1 MPAFYRAYGLRVRS
15 EVPLPFDS
23 LPAPVQDADVTV
35 RLGDI
40 PAELP
45 GSDVVRKVRWQAR
58 PGVFL
63 IKVEGVARYLV
74 EGGRDIT
81 VAPLGGDDADIAAFF
96 ANALFAVLL
105 QQRGVLTL
113 HSSSVATGAGAALLL
128 GESGVGKSSLAAA
141 LVERGF
147 PLIADDVTG
156 LVADADGRVTALP
169 GFASLRLWADTLD
182 EMRWRGRGESK
193 MRQSMD
199 KYWMPVERARAT
211 PLPVHAAFVLKANG
225 SNVDIDPMPER
236 DAFSLLWRNTHRAR
250 AMGAIGKTQTRF
262 RTVAAMAQ
270 RVPVAVATRPR
281 HPFLLDALAD
291 RVAALLPAAS
301 FSRASV
307 AGPWRDVLTKAQ
319 ERALTS
325 AHGEVMAR
333 FGYLPDAESP
343 A

>member
-1 MPAFYRAYGLRVRS
+1 MQAAYRAYGLRVSS

-35 RLGDI
+35 RLGAV

-45 GSDVVRKVRWQAR
+45 GSDTVRKARWQAR

-63 IKVEGVARYLV
+63 IEVEGVARYLV

-81 VAPLGGDDADIAAFF
+81 VAPLGGDDADVAAFF
-96 ANALFAVLL
+96 ANAPFAVLL

-147 PLIADDVTG
+147 PLIAD
-156 LVADADGRVTALP
+156 ADGCVTALP

-225 SNVDIDPMPER
+225 SNVGIDPMPEL
-236 DAFSLLWRNTHRAR
+236 DAFSLLWSNTHRAR

-262 RTVAAMAQ
+262 RTVAATAQ

-291 RVAALLPAAS
+291 RVAALLPAGTSGCSMRGAS
-301 FSRASV
+301 PRA
-307 AGPWRDVLTKAQ
+307 P
-319 ERALTS
+319 
-325 AHGEVMAR
+325 
-333 FGYLPDAESP
+333 AESAP
-343 A
+343 SP